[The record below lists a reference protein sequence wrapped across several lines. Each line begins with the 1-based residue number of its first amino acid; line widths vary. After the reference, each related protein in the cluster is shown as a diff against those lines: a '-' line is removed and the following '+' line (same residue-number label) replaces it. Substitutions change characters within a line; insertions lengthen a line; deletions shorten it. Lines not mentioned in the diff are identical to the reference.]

1 MSDSSTPAE
10 AGIASDTGDALPEV
24 HLADV
29 QQPLEPLTGM
39 SVWARMRLSYSDM
52 RRTTRALI
60 EEAPTEPRL
69 LFFVLLSDVIF
80 FLSFGVR
87 LIVSPSQAVSELMP
101 VPAQLGTALLGIF
114 LVRTLTLYVFSG
126 AVCFVC
132 RLLGGTGG
140 WRDTRAAIFWAS
152 LVAAP
157 VGVLGAVIGASFSHL
172 ETFAP
177 IFSEPI
183 IALPPILI
191 GVVAFVFFV
200 SAGVA
205 EAHRFRRTSPA
216 FIVFSI
222 FTVLVLIA
230 GFVLGPS
237 IMASIGLSA

>member
-1 MSDSSTPAE
+1 MTSETAD
-10 AGIASDTGDALPEV
+10 DLPDV
-24 HLADV
+24 HLEDV

-60 EEAPTEPRL
+60 EEAPSEARL

-87 LIVSPSQAVSELMP
+87 LIVSPSQAISEIMP

-114 LVRTLTLYVFSG
+114 LLRTVTLYLFS
-126 AVCFVC
+126 AVVC
-132 RLLGGTGG
+132 GICRAVGGSGT

-157 VGVLGAVIGASFSHL
+157 VGVLGAIIGAAFSNL
-172 ETFAP
+172 EQTIPAFASP
-177 IFSEPI
+177 TV
-183 IALPPILI
+183 ALPPVLI
-191 GVVAFVFFV
+191 GVVAFVFFL

-205 EAHRFRRTSPA
+205 EAHRFARTSPV
-216 FIVFSI
+216 FIIFSVFTI
-222 FTVLVLIA
+222 LVLVA
-230 GFVLGPS
+230 GFVLGPA
-237 IMASIGLSA
+237 IMDSLGLTA